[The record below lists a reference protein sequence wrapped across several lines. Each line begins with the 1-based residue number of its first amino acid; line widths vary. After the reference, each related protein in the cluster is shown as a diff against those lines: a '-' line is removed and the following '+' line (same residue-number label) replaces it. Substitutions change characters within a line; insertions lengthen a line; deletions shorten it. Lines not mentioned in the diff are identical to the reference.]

1 MSFGRNEL
9 FVKNDRPGRLE
20 MLLKNHGKLVSVNQ
34 IALDCLRLER
44 EKNGSLPVSYLLF
57 KNIEKELNIIG
68 EGLRKEPFDSKV

>member
-1 MSFGRNEL
+1 
-9 FVKNDRPGRLE
+9 